1 MGVVAPG
8 QMSVVSSFS
17 QGARSSAVDQMTVE
31 LEQRTGGGREQLDL
45 LALAQAENT
54 QGEDTIILQANVMVA
69 RPYW

>member
-31 LEQRTGGGREQLDL
+31 LEQRTGGGREQLDF
-45 LALAQAENT
+45 LALTQAENT
-54 QGEDTIILQANVMVA
+54 QGEDTVIQQANVVVA
-69 RPYW
+69 RPY

>member
-31 LEQRTGGGREQLDL
+31 LEQRTGGGREQLDI

-54 QGEDTIILQANVMVA
+54 QGEDTVIQQANVVVA